1 MREPSGEKLRSPRPE
16 PTGIPSSLRC
26 WKSSQPPN
34 PSRATRSWRIEARMN
49 AFCTTILLAVTLG
62 GSAYAADW
70 PAEDLWYKC
79 KGCHGM
85 DGKANTKIGVKEKIP
100 DLTSPTWQAQMSD
113 EQIKKLIN
121 NGSEKNSKMKA
132 YKEIF

>member
-1 MREPSGEKLRSPRPE
+1 L
-16 PTGIPSSLRC
+16 T
-26 WKSSQPPN
+26 
-34 PSRATRSWRIEARMN
+34 
-49 AFCTTILLAVTLG
+49 VTLG
-62 GSAYAADW
+62 GSVDAADW

-113 EQIKKLIN
+113 EQIRIVISD
-121 NGSEKNSKMKA
+121 GSDQNSKMKA
-132 YKEIF
+132 YKEIFSQAEIDSLIPYIRGMKATRLR